1 MIIKRI
7 SCKVKESKKE
17 AFFDH
22 QKQWQPLS
30 EVKGFLGQLGGWS
43 TAEPLTACIYSF
55 WRTQREYDF
64 FMEEIHDGIVD
75 RSGQRGSYES
85 IDVRLFEENLEI
97 AGMAAGIPEVVERA
111 NYIRAAHSQVKE
123 DAVEHFEEMQR
134 NVWNPGMQKS
144 EGMLGGTFA
153 FSQKQRSLCL
163 VLTGWESE
171 AVHRGYMEERFPKLL
186 KMAETKHD
194 VLELTGEEFK
204 VEEEWRVCPDRSN

>member
-30 EVKGFLGQLGGWS
+30 EVNGFLGQLGGWS

-55 WRTQREYDF
+55 WKTQREYAF
-64 FMEEIHDGIVD
+64 FMEEIHDEIVD
-75 RSGQRGSYES
+75 RSGQRGAYES
-85 IDVRLFEENLEI
+85 IDIRLFEENLEN
-97 AGMAAGIPEVVERA
+97 AGMAAGILDIVVRA
-111 NYIRAAHSQVKE
+111 NYIRASLSLVK
-123 DAVEHFEEMQR
+123 DAAVRHFADMQEI
-134 NVWNPGMQKS
+134 VWNPGMQKS

-153 FSQKQRSLCL
+153 FSQKQRNLCL

-171 AVHRGYMEERFPKLL
+171 AVHRGYMEESLPKLL